1 MTFQYDLTPRLM
13 TYLQYQ
19 RGAQFPNASQ
29 LYGSRNLG
37 SSYAGS
43 QQYALIGNTDLKT
56 ETSDNLEWGLK
67 GEVTEGITV
76 RTALFYNSYK
86 NFIAYTRYTRANNP
100 GQFTNVPSNIYT
112 IYQAENRDKAYIYGG
127 EISTK
132 FNFGTGLSR

>member
-1 MTFQYDLTPRLM
+1 MAP
-13 TYLQYQ
+13 
-19 RGAQFPNASQ
+19 
-29 LYGSRNLG
+29 RNLG

-67 GEVTEGITV
+67 GEVTEGITL

-132 FNFGTGLSR
+132 FNFGTGLSRWTA